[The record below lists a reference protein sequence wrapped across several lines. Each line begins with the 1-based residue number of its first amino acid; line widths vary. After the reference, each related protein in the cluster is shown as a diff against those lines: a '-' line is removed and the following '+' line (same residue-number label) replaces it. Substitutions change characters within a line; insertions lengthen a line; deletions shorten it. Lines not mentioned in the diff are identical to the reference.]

1 MFLCCFPTLCRGS
14 GQKKAQNKRYFCCC
28 RIWRKCH
35 HGHLSSSGRRRPQSS
50 NEDVVEELV
59 EAFTYAVNQCK
70 GQECQ
75 ARNTIQCQAEN
86 SNEDVIEEVA
96 HGPHYTICRVRVQ
109 VHQANNSSQCWSE
122 KSKEDTVEELIGGF
136 NSSTSLDKGKVC
148 EATDTI
154 QCQTECAAELARN
167 LREANRMRALQEGT
181 LRKVAASMV
190 PALPGGN
197 ISRTATFISIHP
209 ALSRAQEFLDLL
221 FTRAIAS
228 TVGSWPDQV
237 QGFGRALRFP
247 WFQLKQAS
255 VQANFPAP
263 HHADHNHLLWME
275 LEHLEPTQAMLEGPP
290 PGLQSTPEPEEGPA
304 QVPAAGPARGPSLA
318 WPGMK
323 LHPKS
328 SWRRLFE
335 PYFFLS

>member
-14 GQKKAQNKRYFCCC
+14 GQKKAQNKRYFSCC
-28 RIWRKCH
+28 RIWRKRH
-35 HGHLSSSGRRRPQSS
+35 HGHLSSSGRRQPQSS

-75 ARNTIQCQAEN
+75 ARNTIQCQTEN

-96 HGPHYTICRVRVQ
+96 RGPHYTICRVRVQ

-122 KSKEDTVEELIGGF
+122 SSKEDTVEELIGGF
-136 NSSTSLDKGKVC
+136 NSSTSLDKGK
-148 EATDTI
+148 
-154 QCQTECAAELARN
+154 CAAELARN

-228 TVGSWPDQV
+228 TVGTWPDQV

-263 HHADHNHLLWME
+263 HHADHDHLLWME
-275 LEHLEPTQAMLEGPP
+275 LEHLEPTQAMRKVHLQGCSALQSQRKGLLKCQRLVQPEGPP
-290 PGLQSTPEPEEGPA
+290 
-304 QVPAAGPARGPSLA
+304 
-318 WPGMK
+318 WPGQA
-323 LHPKS
+323 
-328 SWRRLFE
+328 
-335 PYFFLS
+335 